1 MKARP
6 ATDYG
11 KRAPHHRDVR
21 ERVTNIFADNRP
33 QALTARL
40 IRFTPAKRPLV
51 EAHEMDELI
60 FSSATPRHVDHLRTI
75 GLSPAFLTL
84 LK

>member
-40 IRFTPAKRPLV
+40 IRIYSGKAAAR
-51 EAHEMDELI
+51 
-60 FSSATPRHVDHLRTI
+60 
-75 GLSPAFLTL
+75 
-84 LK
+84 